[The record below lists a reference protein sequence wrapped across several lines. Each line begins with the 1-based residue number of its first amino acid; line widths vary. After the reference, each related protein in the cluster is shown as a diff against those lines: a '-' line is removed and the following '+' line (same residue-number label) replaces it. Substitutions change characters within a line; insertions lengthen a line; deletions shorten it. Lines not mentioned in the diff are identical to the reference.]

1 MKQLI
6 KMLRELDLNKNSI
19 EDIRNV
25 LDFVAFKLEQEKNE
39 LIKFIKETK
48 EYYSD
53 GIDEELI
60 DMIKGE

>member
-6 KMLRELDLNKNSI
+6 NMLRELDLNKNSI

-25 LDFVAFKLEQEKNE
+25 LNYIADELEKNR
-39 LIKFIKETK
+39 LYAISFIKSTK

-60 DMIKGE
+60 DLFK

>member
-1 MKQLI
+1 MNNLI
-6 KMLRELDLNKNSI
+6 KMLKEIDLEKNTK
-19 EDIRNV
+19 EDIRYV
-25 LDFVAFKLEQEKNE
+25 LDLIAFKLEQEKRE